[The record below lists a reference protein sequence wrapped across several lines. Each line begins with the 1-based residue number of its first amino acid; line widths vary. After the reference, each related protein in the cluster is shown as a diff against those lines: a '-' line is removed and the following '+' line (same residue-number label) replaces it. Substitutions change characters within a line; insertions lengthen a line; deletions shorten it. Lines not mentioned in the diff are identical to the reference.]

1 MNNNVILSQIPLEE
15 FLNMVKQAVHQEMA
29 NSTGSEKKNICEPP
43 VTTKQLCEY
52 LNITEPTVIRW
63 RQKGKIP
70 FFQIGSAVRYDKNEV
85 MEALRINKQKT
96 R

>member
-1 MNNNVILSQIPLEE
+1 MDNIILSQIPVDDL
-15 FLNMVKQAVHQEMA
+15 LSLVKQAVREEI
-29 NSTGSEKKNICEPP
+29 NGNISTEKKSVNEPP
-43 VTTKQLCEY
+43 VTTKQLCKY
-52 LNITEPTVIRW
+52 LGISEPTAIRW